1 MSNFFQIYRLL
12 ELLNNTLEMHHAK
25 NIQTISILCICS
37 SNFQFFTTLHNSPHL
52 HDIFYPADGVIR
64 VILLLLHNILAL
76 LFPYLRLLFPFGT
89 ILLLPLKDQSHDQM
103 HIRKYRYCFLHPHS
117 LLYRDRRT
125 GS

>member
-37 SNFQFFTTLHNSPHL
+37 SNFPFFTTLHNSPHL

-64 VILLLLHNILAL
+64 VILLLLHNILVLLSRLHCHL
-76 LFPYLRLLFPFGT
+76 LFYRKVQTQPDLDLSHGQMQSLRYIHHCLLKYILLF
-89 ILLLPLKDQSHDQM
+89 QV
-103 HIRKYRYCFLHPHS
+103 LHTDS
-117 LLYRDRRT
+117 
-125 GS
+125 